1 MTFIDTEK
9 EDKEI
14 LNKYRNLLRACSDKT
29 DKEDKKNIR
38 KAFNLLLMRIKR
50 CVENQENLIF
60 IILSLSLI
68 L

>member
-14 LNKYRNLLRACSDKT
+14 LNKYRNLLGISDKT
-29 DKEDKKNIR
+29 NKEDKKNIR
-38 KAFNLLLMRIKR
+38 KAFNFYLKHIKS

-60 IILSLSLI
+60 IIQLQLLI